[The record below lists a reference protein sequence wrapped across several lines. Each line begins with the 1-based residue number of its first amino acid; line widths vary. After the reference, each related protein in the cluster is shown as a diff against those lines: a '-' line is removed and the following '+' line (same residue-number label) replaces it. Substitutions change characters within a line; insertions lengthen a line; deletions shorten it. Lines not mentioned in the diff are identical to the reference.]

1 MADGWILDELLI
13 FKDAFL
19 LGVAMVVVYDCL
31 RLFRRILPHGIIWI
45 SVEDFLYWLVSGI
58 MIFLLLYYRN
68 GGAMRLYILLGIG
81 CGALIYYFALG
92 RILFRLLSDNI
103 QKIKKRL
110 KKAYKAFT
118 IWIVKRFKKRGDL

>member
-1 MADGWILDELLI
+1 MADSWILDELLI

-19 LGVAMVVVYDCL
+19 LGVAMVIVYDCL

-68 GGAMRLYILLGIG
+68 DGAMRLYILLGIA
-81 CGALIYYFALG
+81 CGALIYYFTLG

-103 QKIKKRL
+103 QKMKKRL
-110 KKAYKAFT
+110 KKVYKAFT
-118 IWIVKRFKKRGDL
+118 IWFVNRFRKRGDL

>member
-1 MADGWILDELLI
+1 MADSWILDELLI

>member
-1 MADGWILDELLI
+1 
-13 FKDAFL
+13 
-19 LGVAMVVVYDCL
+19 MVIVYDCL

-68 GGAMRLYILLGIG
+68 DGAMRLYILLGIA
-81 CGALIYYFALG
+81 CGALIYYFTLG

-103 QKIKKRL
+103 QKMKKRL
-110 KKAYKAFT
+110 KKVYKAFT
-118 IWIVKRFKKRGDL
+118 IWFVNRFRKRGDL